1 MSETIELPR
10 IKRLSSS
17 LTNQIAAG
25 EVIERPAS
33 VIKELLENSLD
44 AGASRIVVDVSKA
57 GSQLIRVTDNGH
69 GIHPDDLQLA
79 LERHAT
85 AKLSSQSDLASIR
98 SLGFRGEALPSIS
111 SVAALSLTSRIASL
125 DQAARLVFD
134 PETGKSEFKP
144 AAHPVGTTVE
154 VRNLFHSTPAR
165 KKFLC
170 SERTEF
176 LHILEM
182 VRRLALSRS
191 DVTIELR
198 HNEQKALTCRAAVGE
213 LDGRVAS
220 LMGEAFNRKSIPLDY
235 AVGDM
240 RVRGWLGVGD
250 LARSTTDR
258 QYFYLNGRMIRDKRL
273 NHAIR
278 LACENE
284 IASGRFPSYVL
295 YLELDVAAADVN
307 VHPTKHEVRFR
318 HARDVHDFLY
328 AALSTSLAKDQDL
341 SPVTSPV
348 AAGNEQFGSPAN
360 KEYQTPRRHNIV
372 GGVKTSYG
380 ELYGKRQTEL
390 IADTPALGRA
400 LVQIQQSHMLTQRGD
415 ESLLINIEA
424 AKKHIAL
431 TRLMSMS
438 ACTPVRSRPLLVPV
452 SFAISEVQENA
463 LAHLAPLLEEYAMQL
478 ELAGPGR
485 CMVRSVPA
493 LLENADMAMLV
504 DDILNLNVTDMSG
517 ADTKNRLIKVMV
529 AHVCDIPNPAMGK
542 EDMANL
548 LQQLENSG
556 LDTSLARYAPIW
568 TSLNTEDL
576 DRQINLKTAVDRY
589 EK

>member
-1 MSETIELPR
+1 MPESIQIPR
-10 IKRLSSS
+10 IKKLSSS
-17 LTNQIAAG
+17 LANQIAAG

-33 VIKELLENSLD
+33 VIKELLENCLD

-85 AKLSSQSDLASIR
+85 AKLSSESDLAAIR

-134 PETGKSEFKP
+134 PETEQSEFKP

-165 KKFLC
+165 KKFLR

-191 DVTIELR
+191 DVSIELR
-198 HNEQKALTCRAAVGE
+198 HNEQKALTCRAAAGE

-220 LMGEAFNRKSIPLDY
+220 LMGEAFIRKSIALDY

-240 RVRGWLGVGD
+240 RVWGWLGVGD

-273 NHAIR
+273 NHAVR
-278 LACENE
+278 LACENQ

-328 AALSTSLAKDQDL
+328 AALSTALAEDQNL
-341 SPVTSPV
+341 CSATSSV
-348 AAGNEQFGSPAN
+348 AVGNEQFGSPVN
-360 KEYQTPRRHNIV
+360 EEYQYPRRHNIV
-372 GGVKTSYG
+372 GEVKTSYG

-390 IADTPALGRA
+390 IGDTPALGQA
-400 LVQIQQSHMLTQRGD
+400 LVQIQQGHMLTQRGD
-415 ESLLINIEA
+415 ESLLINIKA

-431 TRLMSMS
+431 TRLQSMS
-438 ACTPVRSRPLLVPV
+438 ASSPLIGRPLLVPV
-452 SFAISEVQENA
+452 SFNISEVQAYA
-463 LAHLAPLLEEYAMQL
+463 LTQLSPLLAEYAMQL
-478 ELAGPGR
+478 EPSGPAS
-485 CMVRSVPA
+485 CLVRSIPA
-493 LLENADMAMLV
+493 SLEDADMALLV
-504 DDILNLNVTDMSG
+504 DDILNLDVTGVS
-517 ADTKNRLIKVMV
+517 TKDCRDSLIKIMV
-529 AHVCDIPNPAMGK
+529 AHVCDIPNPAMNK
-542 EDMANL
+542 EDMENVL
-548 LQQLENSG
+548 RQLEHSG
-556 LDTSLARYAPIW
+556 LDTSLSKHAPIW
-568 TSLNTEDL
+568 ITLTAEDL
-576 DRQINLKTAVDRY
+576 DRLLNVDG
-589 EK
+589 